1 MDKGCQA
8 EKSPAPKIKIGSM
21 REKGGLERERQT
33 KRGGGREEKSGKKKR
48 DKQTERQRLTSALAV
63 LHTII

>member
-1 MDKGCQA
+1 MDKGWQA

-48 DKQTERQRLTSALAV
+48 DRQKDRD
-63 LHTII
+63 

>member
-33 KRGGGREEKSGKKKR
+33 KRGGGREEKSGKKKKR
-48 DKQTERQRLTSALAV
+48 QTERQRLTSALAV